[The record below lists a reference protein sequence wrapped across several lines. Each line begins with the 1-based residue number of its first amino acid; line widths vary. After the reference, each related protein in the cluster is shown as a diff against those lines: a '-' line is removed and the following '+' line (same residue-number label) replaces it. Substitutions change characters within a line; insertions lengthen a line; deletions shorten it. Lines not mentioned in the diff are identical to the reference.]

1 MDRFDAMQMFV
12 RAIEKGSFSAVAK
25 ERGIGQPAVSKQIS
39 ALEDELGTEL
49 IHRTSRSITLTEAGR
64 DFYDSALHIL
74 DDFENATSRIGR
86 GQTAPK
92 GFIRVTVPPTF
103 ARLHMVS
110 KLPAFFAAYPDMAVE
125 MAASESPT
133 TIVEDGFDLAIHS
146 GDLPDSTLVAR
157 RFAQTMIILVA
168 TPQYLTRYGAPESP
182 EELDRF
188 RSVVY
193 VERGSV
199 QPWSFG
205 SGQDAKRVIPTGVFR
220 TSDIEQMRMG
230 VLEHLGI
237 AQAPAWLFAAELR
250 EGAVIRLLT
259 AFERT
264 VPILAV
270 RPASRRLS
278 TKVRIFIEHLE
289 KTFAVCPQFNP
300 RGAPNGET
308 TRQKKERLTLQL
320 ESRRGQAIEASPQ
333 QAVNEY
339 YDRHDQRRSQQHVE
353 PPRIAG
359 AADGARET
367 RYRNNPSL
375 EIKIFRRTPLLNGH
389 KRV

>member
-1 MDRFDAMQMFV
+1 LDKFDAMQMFV
-12 RAIEKGSFSAVAK
+12 RLVEKGSFSAVAK

-39 ALEDELGTEL
+39 ALENEIGTEL
-49 IHRTSRSITLTEAGR
+49 IHRTSRSIVLTEPGR
-64 DFYDSALHIL
+64 DFYESALHIL
-74 DDFENATSRIGR
+74 EDFEHATSRIGR
-86 GQTAPK
+86 GQSAPK
-92 GFIRVTVPPTF
+92 GIIRVTVPPTF

-133 TIVEDGFDLAIHS
+133 KIIEDGFDLAVHS

-168 TPQYLTRYGAPESP
+168 TPQCLTRHGSP
-182 EELDRF
+182 QSPDDLNRF
-188 RSVVY
+188 QGVVFI
-193 VERGSV
+193 ERGTI

-205 SGQDAKRVIPTGVFR
+205 SGRDVKRVIPTGVFR

-250 EGAVIRLLT
+250 EGTVIRLL
-259 AFERT
+259 APYERT

-278 TKVRIFIEHLE
+278 TKVRVFIEHLE
-289 KTFAVCPQFNP
+289 KTFALCSQFNP
-300 RGAPNGET
+300 
-308 TRQKKERLTLQL
+308 Q
-320 ESRRGQAIEASPQ
+320 
-333 QAVNEY
+333 
-339 YDRHDQRRSQQHVE
+339 
-353 PPRIAG
+353 
-359 AADGARET
+359 
-367 RYRNNPSL
+367 PS
-375 EIKIFRRTPLLNGH
+375 
-389 KRV
+389 

>member
-1 MDRFDAMQMFV
+1 MDKLDAMRVFV
-12 RAIEKGSFSAVAK
+12 RVVERGSFSAVSR
-25 ERGIGQPAVSKQIS
+25 ELGIGQPAVSKQIS
-39 ALEDELGTEL
+39 ALEEELGAEL
-49 IHRTSRSITLTEAGR
+49 IHRTSRAIALTEPGR
-64 DFYDSALHIL
+64 DFYESALRIL

-92 GFIRVTVPPTF
+92 GLIRVTVPPTF

-110 KLPAFFAAYPDMAVE
+110 KLPAFFAAYPDLAVE

-133 TIVEDGFDLAIHS
+133 TIIEDGFDLAIHS

-157 RFAQTMIILVA
+157 KFAQTIMILVA
-168 TPQYLTRYGAPESP
+168 TPQYLTRHGAPKSP
-182 EELDRF
+182 DDLNRF
-188 RSVVY
+188 QAVVF

-205 SGQDAKRVIPTGVFR
+205 AGARRVIPTGLFR

-250 EGAVIRLLT
+250 EGTVIRLLT

-289 KTFAVCPQFNP
+289 KTFALCSQFNP
-300 RGAPNGET
+300 R
-308 TRQKKERLTLQL
+308 
-320 ESRRGQAIEASPQ
+320 
-333 QAVNEY
+333 
-339 YDRHDQRRSQQHVE
+339 
-353 PPRIAG
+353 
-359 AADGARET
+359 
-367 RYRNNPSL
+367 PS
-375 EIKIFRRTPLLNGH
+375 
-389 KRV
+389 

>member
-1 MDRFDAMQMFV
+1 MDKFDAMQMFV

-49 IHRTSRSITLTEAGR
+49 IHRTSRSIALTEAGR
-64 DFYDSALHIL
+64 DFYESALHIL
-74 DDFENATSRIGR
+74 DDLENATSRIGR

-92 GFIRVTVPPTF
+92 GVIRVTVPPTF

-125 MAASESPT
+125 MAASESPA
-133 TIVEDGFDLAIHS
+133 TIVADGFDLAIHS
-146 GDLPDSTLVAR
+146 GDLPDSTLIAR
-157 RFAQTMIILVA
+157 RFAQTTTVLVA
-168 TPQYLTRYGAPESP
+168 TPQYLARFGAPESP
-182 EELDRF
+182 EELYRF
-188 RSVVY
+188 RSVVF

-205 SGQDAKRVIPTGVFR
+205 SGQDAKRVIPTGLFR

-237 AQAPAWLFAAELR
+237 AQAPAWLFYAELR
-250 EGAVIRLLT
+250 EGTVVRLLT

-270 RPASRRLS
+270 RPASRRMS
-278 TKVRIFIEHLE
+278 TKVRVFIEHLE
-289 KTFAVCPQFNP
+289 KTFALCSQFNP
-300 RGAPNGET
+300 R
-308 TRQKKERLTLQL
+308 
-320 ESRRGQAIEASPQ
+320 
-333 QAVNEY
+333 
-339 YDRHDQRRSQQHVE
+339 
-353 PPRIAG
+353 
-359 AADGARET
+359 
-367 RYRNNPSL
+367 PS
-375 EIKIFRRTPLLNGH
+375 
-389 KRV
+389 